1 VRVDLYSS
9 VPTGYNISIFVNSLR
24 INTFYDTV
32 ITVTSGMTA
41 QQFSN
46 NVSCS
51 VRIKYDGPIYPIY
64 LFAPG
69 INVMSVS
76 FSASDTSNTNPKYL
90 TSYLNIVGI
99 WNIVIRHSLS
109 SAYWLTPFKIIV

>member
-1 VRVDLYSS
+1 VRIDLYST
-9 VPTGYNISIFVNSLR
+9 VPTGYYLKIFVNSVI

-32 ITVTSGMTA
+32 ITVDSGRTA

-69 INVMSVS
+69 INVMSTTYIV
-76 FSASDTSNTNPKYL
+76 SDTNNTNPKYL

-99 WNIVIRHSLS
+99 WTLVIPHSLS
-109 SAYWLTPFKIIV
+109 SAYSLIPFTITV

>member
-1 VRVDLYSS
+1 MRVDLFSS
-9 VPTGYNISIFVNSLR
+9 VPTGYYLKIFVNSVI

-32 ITVTSGMTA
+32 ITVDSGRTA

-46 NVSCS
+46 NVLCT

-69 INVMSVS
+69 INPISGS
-76 FSASDTSNTNPKYL
+76 PSASDTSNTNPKYL
-90 TSYLNIVGI
+90 TSCLNIVGI
-99 WNIVIRHSLS
+99 WTLVIRHYLS
-109 SAYWLTPFKIIV
+109 SAYSLIPFRIIV

>member
-1 VRVDLYSS
+1 MRIDLYST
-9 VPTGYNISIFVNSLR
+9 VPTGYYLKIFVNSA
-24 INTFYDTV
+24 IIGTFYDTI
-32 ITVTSGMTA
+32 ITVDSGRTA

-46 NVSCS
+46 NVLCT

-69 INVMSVS
+69 INVISGNP
-76 FSASDTSNTNPKYL
+76 SASDTSNINPKYI

-99 WNIVIRHSLS
+99 WNIVIKHSLS

>member
-1 VRVDLYSS
+1 MRIDLYSS
-9 VPTGYNISIFVNSLR
+9 VPTGYYLKIFVNSVR

-32 ITVTSGMTA
+32 ITVDAGRTA

-46 NVSCS
+46 YGLCT

-64 LFAPG
+64 LYAPG
-69 INVMSVS
+69 INVISGS
-76 FSASDTSNTNPKYL
+76 PSASDTSNTNPKYL
-90 TSYLNIVGI
+90 TYYLNIVGL
-99 WNIVIRHSLS
+99 WNIVIDHSLS